1 MLQSHMLHCHLTTD
15 SVCYFLL
22 TQVSDMYLLGLV
34 LHPDAP
40 PPPPPTA
47 FDLEPNMSRR
57 TIQLLP
63 VKSRL
68 PPSLSARTSPFE
80 ARRVC

>member
-34 LHPDAP
+34 LHPDP
-40 PPPPPTA
+40 PPPPPPSPDPT
-47 FDLEPNMSRR
+47 
-57 TIQLLP
+57 
-63 VKSRL
+63 
-68 PPSLSARTSPFE
+68 PPPPDGF
-80 ARRVC
+80 